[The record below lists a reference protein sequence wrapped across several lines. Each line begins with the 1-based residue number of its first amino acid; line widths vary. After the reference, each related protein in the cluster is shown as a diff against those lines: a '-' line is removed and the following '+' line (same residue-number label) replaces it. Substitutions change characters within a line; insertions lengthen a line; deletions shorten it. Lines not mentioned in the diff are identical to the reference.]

1 MNFNVPLPAPYI
13 CEVWDYKN
21 AKVANIQQ
29 SVSGID
35 WDFNFQGKIINRKVD
50 ILNGCLLD
58 VFHNF
63 IPSKKIKFHYKDP
76 PWMT

>member
-35 WDFNFQGKIINRKVD
+35 WDFNFQ
-50 ILNGCLLD
+50 
-58 VFHNF
+58 
-63 IPSKKIKFHYKDP
+63 
-76 PWMT
+76 

>member
-13 CEVWDYKN
+13 CEVWDYNN

-63 IPSKKIKFHYKDP
+63 VPSKKIKFHYKDP
-76 PWMT
+76 RG